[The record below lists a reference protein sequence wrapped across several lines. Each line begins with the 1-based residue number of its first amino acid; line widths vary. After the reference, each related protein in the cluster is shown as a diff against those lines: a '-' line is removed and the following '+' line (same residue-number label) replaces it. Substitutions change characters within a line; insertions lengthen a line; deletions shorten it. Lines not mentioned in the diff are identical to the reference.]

1 MAAKFKLVPNPT
13 FTIPVM
19 IPRAGEEDGEL
30 KVTFKHMKQEQL
42 KAMQERFAEEITEII
57 EKSNNET
64 AASGLEVLQ
73 QPIMVKFLMEIASG
87 WELSDEWS
95 EDNLM
100 MLISS
105 FPRAFDAITVAYQ
118 NELWCLRK
126 KP

>member
-30 KVTFKHMKQEQL
+30 KITFKHMKQEQL

-57 EKSNNET
+57 EKANENT
-64 AASGLEVLQ
+64 SPSGLELIQ
-73 QPIMVKFLMEIASG
+73 QPIMVKFLMEIACG
-87 WELSDEWS
+87 WDLSDEWS
-95 EDNLM
+95 EENLM
-100 MLISS
+100 MLTSS
-105 FPRAFDAITVAYQ
+105 FPRAFDTITVAYQ